1 MEDVNIWLTMAW
13 TALIGVAVCMYVV
26 ADGFDLGVGILFP
39 LFREEEERDLMM
51 NSVAP
56 FWDGNETWLI
66 LGGGGLFVAFPLA
79 YSIIMPA
86 LYLPVIVMLLALV
99 FRGVA
104 FEFRWVAKPRH
115 AFWDM
120 SFIGGSTVAAFCQGL
135 ILGGLLDGIAVE
147 NRSFAGGPWDW
158 ISPFSI
164 FCGVS
169 MVVGYALLGATWLVM
184 RVEGELAERA
194 RGLAE
199 KLLIAVLVAMVVVSL
214 WTALSWERISDRWFA
229 FPNILYLSPVPIITA
244 AVAYLAWRKLRTGS
258 DAIPFVASIGLFVL
272 GFIGLAVSNLPVLVP
287 PSVTIWEAAAVPSS
301 QLFMLVGAVALLP
314 LIFGYTAFVYYT
326 FRGKVRPGEGY
337 H

>member
-1 MEDVNIWLTMAW
+1 
-13 TALIGVAVCMYVV
+13 
-26 ADGFDLGVGILFP
+26 
-39 LFREEEERDLMM
+39 
-51 NSVAP
+51 
-56 FWDGNETWLI
+56 
-66 LGGGGLFVAFPLA
+66 
-79 YSIIMPA
+79 
-86 LYLPVIVMLLALV
+86 
-99 FRGVA
+99 
-104 FEFRWVAKPRH
+104 
-115 AFWDM
+115 
-120 SFIGGSTVAAFCQGL
+120 
-135 ILGGLLDGIAVE
+135 
-147 NRSFAGGPWDW
+147 
-158 ISPFSI
+158 
-164 FCGVS
+164 
-169 MVVGYALLGATWLVM
+169 M